1 MYLGLN
7 VSEIAQITS
16 ELAPMCNLRLQADQE
31 LNSALQR
38 KQNLFCFPLPIRHGC
53 QGPQ

>member
-7 VSEIAQITS
+7 VSEVAQITS
-16 ELAPMCNLRLQADQE
+16 EFAPMRDFRLQAHQE

-38 KQNLFCFPLPIRHGC
+38 K
-53 QGPQ
+53 